1 MFFFAF
7 LREDE
12 ARKVEE
18 YVEMDVCRGSVSSSA
33 AAPRYLFKK
42 RKKDRSPHT
51 TFAIFLFIFFSRL
64 RGRVRRALDKAE
76 RRRERLDLV
85 HPPLPWT
92 EVICACADFRME
104 TADFADRFR
113 EGGGG
118 EEEEMVVGVLR

>member
-1 MFFFAF
+1 MVFFAF
-7 LREDE
+7 SREDE

-18 YVEMDVCRGSVSSSA
+18 YVEMDVCRGSVSSAA

-42 RKKDRSPHT
+42 GKRTIATHT
-51 TFAIFLFIFFSRL
+51 TFAIFFFFSRL